1 MSKRPIFDVM
11 VEFFEGTHW
20 NFQRH
25 DGKSHLSMNVS
36 GINGKWQCIAQAREA
51 QEQFIFYSMLPINV
65 PSDRR
70 QKIAELLTRAN
81 YGIVIGNFEMDF
93 RDGEVRYKTSIDVE
107 GAELTRALMHRL
119 VGANLMTFDRYLP
132 AIMSAL
138 YSDVTPQAAVEKV
151 ENSTA
156 YASGVLKE
164 LLGALQSGFEKR
176 TPEEKSAESDK
187 DSPSS
192 LSENLF
198 EKLKAM
204 FEQAG
209 ARNVEISIS
218 EGSDSSEDESELS
231 ETIKDALREMLR
243 RMIEGDDEDDEDDED
258 EDDND

>member
-1 MSKRPIFDVM
+1 MSKRPIFDAI
-11 VEFFEGTHW
+11 VEFFERTHW

-107 GAELTRALMHRL
+107 GAELTRALLHRL
-119 VGANLMTFDRYLP
+119 VGVNLVTFDRYLP

-151 ENSTA
+151 ENSSA

-164 LLGALQSGFEKR
+164 LLGALQSGLKER
-176 TPEEKSAESDK
+176 TSEEGSAEGDK
-187 DSPSS
+187 DKPSS
-192 LSENLF
+192 LSE
-198 EKLKAM
+198 KLKAM
-204 FEQAG
+204 LEQAG
-209 ARNVEISIS
+209 ARSVEISIS
-218 EGSDSSEDESELS
+218 EVSDQDESELS
-231 ETIKDALREMLR
+231 ETISETIKDALKEMLR
-243 RMIEGDDEDDEDDED
+243 LMVEDDNEDEEED
-258 EDDND
+258 EDDA

>member
-1 MSKRPIFDVM
+1 MSRRPIFDAI
-11 VEFFEGTHW
+11 VEFFERTHW

-107 GAELTRALMHRL
+107 GAELTHPLMHRL

-138 YSDVTPQAAVEKV
+138 YGDVTPQAAVEEV
-151 ENSTA
+151 EKGSA
-156 YASGVLKE
+156 YASSVLGE
-164 LLGALQSGFEKR
+164 LLGALQSGLKKR
-176 TPEEKSAESDK
+176 TSEEKSSEGDK
-187 DSPSS
+187 DGPSS
-192 LSENLF
+192 LLEQM
-198 EKLKAM
+198 KAM

-209 ARNVEISIS
+209 DARIEISIS
-218 EGSDSSEDESELS
+218 EDANEDESELL
-231 ETIKDALREMLR
+231 ENIKDAFKEMLK
-243 RMIEGDDEDDEDDED
+243 RMAEVDDED
-258 EDDND
+258 EDKEEDEDDAND